1 MQRALLDKISPPY
14 AAHMAGCVL
23 ACDSVDYSTQF
34 RPKHGLFIPGGSD
47 SRILFR
53 EET

>member
-23 ACDSVDYSTQF
+23 ACDSVDYSTRF
-34 RPKHGLFIPGGSD
+34 RPKREPFIPSGSG

-53 EET
+53 KET